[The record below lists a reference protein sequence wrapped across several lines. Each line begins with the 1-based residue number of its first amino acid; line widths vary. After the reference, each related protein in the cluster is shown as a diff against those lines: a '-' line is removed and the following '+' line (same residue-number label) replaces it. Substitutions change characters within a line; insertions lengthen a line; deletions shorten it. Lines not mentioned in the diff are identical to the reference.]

1 MKENLKAKIKESM
14 SSVLPITVIVFLLG
28 ITIVPVPVGTIT
40 LFLAGAVMLIVGM
53 GFFALGADVAMMP
66 IGQGIG
72 SHFGKPG
79 KPIAAILAVG
89 FIMGVIITVAEPDL
103 QVLAHQVPAIP
114 DSVLIWTIALGVG
127 LFLTV
132 AVLRTVFHLNLAHLL
147 LIFYAIVFA
156 LAFYVSKD
164 FIPMAFDSGGV
175 TTGPITVPFI
185 MAFGAGLAAMRED
198 DSQDNSFGLVALC
211 SIGPILS
218 VLVLGLLYK
227 PSSADYTTI
236 TITEVITTKDVAAQ
250 FVHSLPIYVE
260 EVGKAFGPILL
271 FFLAF
276 QAISRRYNK
285 RQMVK
290 ILVGL
295 LYTFI
300 GLVLFLTGANVGFMP
315 VGYYIGS
322 EMAKTSFNWALIPL
336 GMIIGYF
343 IVAAEPAIHVLNKQV
358 EEVTQGSIS
367 QSAMQLSL
375 SIGVAMSLAFGMIRV
390 LTGIS
395 IMWFLIPGYVI
406 SIVLS
411 FFVPKIFTGIA
422 FDSGGVASGPMTATF
437 VLPFAIGAAEAFGG
451 NIMTDAFGIVAM
463 VAMTPL
469 ITIQVL
475 GFVYQMR
482 MHSSALRA
490 EADAVFSQ
498 EDTIIEYEPGEYG
511 EEGETIEQ

>member
-1 MKENLKAKIKESM
+1 MKENLKVKIKESM
-14 SSVLPITVIVFLLG
+14 SSVLPITAIVFLLG
-28 ITIVPVPVGTIT
+28 ITIVPVPVGTIS

-53 GFFALGADVAMMP
+53 GFFSLGADVAMMP

-72 SHFGKPG
+72 GYFAKPG
-79 KPIAAILAVG
+79 RPVAAALLVS
-89 FIMGVIITVAEPDL
+89 FVLGVIITVAEPDL

-127 LFLTV
+127 LFLGI
-132 AVLRTVFHLNLAHLL
+132 AVLRTIFHVNLAHLL
-147 LIFYAIVFA
+147 LIFYGIVFV
-156 LAFYVSKD
+156 LAFYVSSD

-185 MAFGAGLAAMRED
+185 MAFGAGLALVRED

-218 VLVLGLLYK
+218 VLMLGVLYS
-227 PSSADYTTI
+227 PSSADYHAI
-236 TITEVITTKDVAAQ
+236 TITEVTTTKDVAAQ
-250 FVHSLPIYVE
+250 FVLQLPVYVE
-260 EVGKAFGPILL
+260 EVSKAFVPILL

-276 QAISRRYNK
+276 QVISRRYNK
-285 RQMVK
+285 RQLVK

-300 GLVLFLTGANVGFMP
+300 GLVMFLTGANVGFMP

-322 EMAKTSFNWALIPL
+322 EMAKSAFQWALIPL
-336 GMIIGYF
+336 GMVIGYF

-358 EEVTQGSIS
+358 EEVTQGAIS
-367 QSAMQLSL
+367 QKSMQACL
-375 SIGVAMSLAFGMIRV
+375 SIGVALSLAFGMIRV

-395 IMWFLIPGYVI
+395 IMWFLIPGYAV

-411 FFVPKIFTGIA
+411 FCVPKIFTGIA

-437 VLPFAIGAAEAFGG
+437 VLPFAIGAAETFGG

-469 ITIQVL
+469 ITIQIL
-475 GFVYQMR
+475 GFTYQIRMR
-482 MHSSALRA
+482 SSALSA
-490 EADAVFSQ
+490 EEDAVFLQ
-498 EDTIIEYEPGEYG
+498 EDTIIDYEDGEDG
-511 EEGETIEQ
+511 TTSEQ

>member
-1 MKENLKAKIKESM
+1 MKENLKVKIRESM
-14 SSVLPITVIVFLLG
+14 SSVLPITAIVFLLG

-72 SHFGKPG
+72 GYFAKPG
-79 KPIAAILAVG
+79 KPIAGALAVG
-89 FIMGVIITVAEPDL
+89 LILGVIITVAEPDL

-127 LFLTV
+127 LFLAV

-147 LIFYAIVFA
+147 FIFYAIIFV

-185 MAFGAGLAAMRED
+185 MAFGAGFALRQEE

-227 PSSADYTTI
+227 PSAADYAAI
-236 TITEVITTKDVAAQ
+236 TITEVITTKDVAEQ
-250 FVHSLPIYVE
+250 VVLQLPIYLE
-260 EVGKAFGPILL
+260 EVARAFVPILL

-315 VGYYIGS
+315 VGYYIGA
-322 EMAKTSFNWALIPL
+322 EMAKASFNWALIPL

-367 QSAMQLSL
+367 QNAMQLSL

-395 IMWFLIPGYVI
+395 IMWFLIPGYVV
-406 SIVLS
+406 SIVLT

-437 VLPFAIGAAEAFGG
+437 VLPFSIGAAEALGG
-451 NIMTDAFGIVAM
+451 NIMTEAFGIVAM

-469 ITIQVL
+469 ITIQIL

-482 MHSSALRA
+482 MRSSALRA
-490 EADAVFSQ
+490 EADGVFSQ
-498 EDTIIEYEPGEYG
+498 EDTIIDYEPGDYG
-511 EEGETIEQ
+511 EEGVTSER

>member
-1 MKENLKAKIKESM
+1 
-14 SSVLPITVIVFLLG
+14 
-28 ITIVPVPVGTIT
+28 
-40 LFLAGAVMLIVGM
+40 
-53 GFFALGADVAMMP
+53 
-66 IGQGIG
+66 
-72 SHFGKPG
+72 
-79 KPIAAILAVG
+79 
-89 FIMGVIITVAEPDL
+89 
-103 QVLAHQVPAIP
+103 
-114 DSVLIWTIALGVG
+114 
-127 LFLTV
+127 
-132 AVLRTVFHLNLAHLL
+132 
-147 LIFYAIVFA
+147 
-156 LAFYVSKD
+156 
-164 FIPMAFDSGGV
+164 
-175 TTGPITVPFI
+175 
-185 MAFGAGLAAMRED
+185 
-198 DSQDNSFGLVALC
+198 
-211 SIGPILS
+211 
-218 VLVLGLLYK
+218 
-227 PSSADYTTI
+227 
-236 TITEVITTKDVAAQ
+236 
-250 FVHSLPIYVE
+250 
-260 EVGKAFGPILL
+260 
-271 FFLAF
+271 
-276 QAISRRYNK
+276 
-285 RQMVK
+285 MVK

-482 MHSSALRA
+482 MRSSALRA